1 MKIKNKIIS
10 IFKEVLLIMW
20 LIFIV
25 VIGTL
30 SCGLALI
37 VFDSVS
43 QDDEK
48 DEYSD
53 QILMEKWKNR
63 KI

>member
-10 IFKEVLLIMW
+10 IFKEALLIMW

-25 VIGTL
+25 VIGAL
-30 SCGLALI
+30 SCGFALI

-43 QDDEK
+43 QDDEI